1 VCAFQDA
8 GISGAVSLR
17 RMATLSL
24 LSIPMAAEIVVVEA
38 LFIGHIVFLIETLG
52 FGWGLVAF
60 AAIWAALGLA
70 VLAVIDVLWPR
81 LGGSINVLRSR
92 FSRRFAEL
100 RDRIPVKALLAVLAV
115 ASVVAG
121 AALAGGGIADWIADH
136 RGDMV
141 VFIIAAGVISLG
153 LIIIARLGRVLESW
167 VRRVA
172 DTAGPL
178 LRSVAALLS
187 MILLGPAMAWL
198 LFRLLR
204 FSRRSVYALTLV
216 AAPVFAAVWFPFY
229 GLGVWGLAEGLF

>member
-8 GISGAVSLR
+8 GIDGAVNLR

-92 FSRRFAEL
+92 FSGQFAEL

-141 VFIIAAGVISLG
+141 VFIIAAGVISLKSTDLEFSAPQPG
-153 LIIIARLGRVLESW
+153 AR
-167 VRRVA
+167 
-172 DTAGPL
+172 
-178 LRSVAALLS
+178 
-187 MILLGPAMAWL
+187 
-198 LFRLLR
+198 
-204 FSRRSVYALTLV
+204 
-216 AAPVFAAVWFPFY
+216 
-229 GLGVWGLAEGLF
+229 